1 MGRVGS
7 YKLGSNTGWTNKG
20 NLTTAEAALA
30 ADEMDTA
37 TADKLIN
44 TIKFV
49 AIGNPYAVLLRVRS
63 DGTEDDS
70 NVIQIYQAKDAD
82 YYSRVAQL
90 TCLQGAAQYA
100 DTYFTDSITPAEEN
114 PILDGEESLNTLADQ
129 IGTYY
134 WRTLGNNKF
143 LITVSTLTSTTVYV
157 DARFLYE

>member
-7 YKLGSNTGWTNKG
+7 YKLGSNTGWANKG

-44 TIKFV
+44 TIKFE
-49 AIGNPYAVLLRVRS
+49 AIGNPYAVLIRVRS

-70 NVIQIYQAKDAD
+70 NTIEIYQARDAD
-82 YYSRVAQL
+82 YYGHVAQIA
-90 TCLQGAAQYA
+90 CIQGEAEGGS
-100 DTYFTDSITPAEEN
+100 TYFTDSMTPASEN
-114 PILDGEESLNTLADQ
+114 TMLDGEESLNTLAEM

-134 WRTLGNNKF
+134 WRTLGCNKF